1 MLGTDTYVHFTVNRA
16 PVVTPDIEELLAD
29 IGRDVSSLGETTN
42 FIARVSPEAKVKH
55 GDTVDLVVNTA
66 KLHFFDPS
74 TGERIGASKRVA
86 AVV

>member
-1 MLGTDTYVHFTVNRA
+1 
-16 PVVTPDIEELLAD
+16 
-29 IGRDVSSLGETTN
+29 
-42 FIARVSPEAKVKH
+42 VKH